1 MFSYFLSIKEQVPTK
16 ERWVGNVASLGRKR
30 GGSRTR
36 NSGMIHT
43 HHIHTGTDG
52 WSGRCERRIRAEM
65 GQARRC
71 LSTQQALT
79 SAACLQAS
87 QKQMELQHPY
97 PLSSWPGA
105 SAVSGTGNVWSEG
118 GIIWGWA
125 NFVVCVFLHMPVHF
139 WWMNNQ
145 MSKKTT
151 PVLVLTTPFEQ

>member
-16 ERWVGNVASLGRKR
+16 ESRECGFPWEEKGRKQGLELWDDTYSPGLMADQAGVR
-30 GGSRTR
+30 DGSEQRWAKHEGACPHSR
-36 NSGMIHT
+36 HS
-43 HHIHTGTDG
+43 
-52 WSGRCERRIRAEM
+52 
-65 GQARRC
+65 
-71 LSTQQALT
+71 LQQPV
-79 SAACLQAS
+79 SRPV
-87 QKQMELQHPY
+87 ELQHPY

-105 SAVSGTGNVWSEG
+105 SAVSGTGNVWSES

-125 NFVVCVFLHMPVHF
+125 NFVVCFFLHMPVHF